1 MRGNG
6 NGRAAEQLSAGLRHL
21 HGRSQLAAR
30 MPSCLRSPHGCCSPH
45 DTAAAGHS
53 LLKKK
58 ADALNMRFRQILRK
72 IVETKEE
79 MGKVM
84 KVRSGRLSWPAQH
97 ADVVR

>member
-1 MRGNG
+1 
-6 NGRAAEQLSAGLRHL
+6 
-21 HGRSQLAAR
+21 
-30 MPSCLRSPHGCCSPH
+30 MPHRLLSPHGCCSN
-45 DTAAAGHS
+45 TAAAGHS

-84 KVRSGRLSWPAQH
+84 KVHLLGPTGVVTELELGTLQQAGEARGMGWPATP
-97 ADVVR
+97 